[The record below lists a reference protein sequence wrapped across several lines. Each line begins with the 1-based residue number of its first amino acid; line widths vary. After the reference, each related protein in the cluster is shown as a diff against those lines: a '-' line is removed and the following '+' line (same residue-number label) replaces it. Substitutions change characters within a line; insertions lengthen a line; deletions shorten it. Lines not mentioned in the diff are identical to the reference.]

1 MIDLPIMNKAAPE
14 GSVSMPRFDWR
25 LARTGVHWRPI
36 GLLRTR

>member
-14 GSVSMPRFDWR
+14 HSVSMPRFDSN
-25 LARTGVHWRPI
+25 TGAHWRPI